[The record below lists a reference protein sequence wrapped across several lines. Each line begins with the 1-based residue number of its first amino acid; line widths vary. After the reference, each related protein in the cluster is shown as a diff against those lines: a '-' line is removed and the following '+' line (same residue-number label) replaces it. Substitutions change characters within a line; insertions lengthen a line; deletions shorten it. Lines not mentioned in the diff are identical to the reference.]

1 MFPETILHATSDS
14 LRDAPVLLGL
24 LTFVLLTLSCLTQ
37 KNVSIYN
44 MLERLIILDIILD
57 AQILSRKYLPLLN
70 PAPDFERVLG
80 QDLTILIPTI
90 KLVFMTSFPLINHPT
105 CSL

>member
-44 MLERLIILDIILD
+44 MLERLIILD